1 MSMIGGERLRAWEN
15 LISTMEVLRREVGRD
30 LRESAGLSDAEFSV
44 VANLVRAGGAG
55 VKPSDCARGMGWEP
69 SRLSHQLRRL
79 EKRGLVARGV
89 GDPADARTALVRLTP
104 QGRRAYAKA
113 VGPHLRAAQRW
124 FGDAL
129 SDAHVAHLNDVLDA
143 LANHSSELAEEPRRG
158 E

>member
-1 MSMIGGERLRAWEN
+1 MIGGERLRAWEN
-15 LISTMEVLRREVGRD
+15 LISTMEALRREVGRD
-30 LRESAGLSDAEFSV
+30 LREGAGLSDAEFSV
-44 VANLVRAGGAG
+44 VAHLVRAGRAGA
-55 VKPSDCARGMGWEP
+55 KPSDCARSMGWEP

-89 GDPADARTALVRLTP
+89 GDPADARTALVRLTQ

-129 SDAHVAHLNDVLDA
+129 SDAQVSHLNEVLDA
-143 LANHSSELAEEPRRG
+143 LSDHAAHLGGEPRRG